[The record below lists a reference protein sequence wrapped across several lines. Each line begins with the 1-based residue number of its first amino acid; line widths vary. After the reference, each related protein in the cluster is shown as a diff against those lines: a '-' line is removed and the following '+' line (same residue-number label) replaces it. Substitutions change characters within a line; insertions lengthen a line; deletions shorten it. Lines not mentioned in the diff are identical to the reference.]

1 MTSNNTRLRM
11 AALLAAILFSVGY
24 LVVLVI
30 PGGGDVTAK
39 DFTDYYDSDG
49 RMHVALALVFVVI
62 AAAWTLAWFFT
73 EVKARL
79 ADDML
84 SRTAFGVS
92 LLGCGALAVG
102 AAIMFA
108 PTGVQVNSGEDFVGV
123 PIAHTFHQ
131 AGGGVMIFFGMWS
144 LALATALVSISAHR
158 QALVPRWL
166 SIGGGVVAVLM
177 LGSYIW
183 MPGYIFPIWL
193 VVFGL
198 VGLGERVPER

>member
-1 MTSNNTRLRM
+1 MASSTRLRLV
-11 AALLAAILFSVGY
+11 ALLAAVLFSVGY
-24 LVVLVI
+24 LVVLII
-30 PGGGDVTAK
+30 PGGGDVKAK

-49 RMHVALALVFVVI
+49 RMYVAMVLMIVML
-62 AAAWTLAWFFT
+62 AAAWALVWFFA

-84 SRTAFGVS
+84 SRMAANVS
-92 LLGCGALAVG
+92 LLGSGALVAG
-102 AAIMFA
+102 AAIMFG
-108 PTGVQVNSGEDFVGV
+108 PTGVQFNSNADFVGV
-123 PIAHTFHQ
+123 PIAQTFVQ
-131 AGGGVMIFFGMWS
+131 AGLGVMLLVAMSS

-166 SIGGGVVAVLM
+166 SIGGVVVAVLM

-183 MPGYIFPIWL
+183 LPGYIFPIWI

-198 VGLGERVPER
+198 VGLRERSA